1 MKNDRNS
8 LSRSLL
14 IGCAVFITLLSL
26 IMGSIG
32 FLTYYNGIVGR
43 YETYLHDIL
52 KLAMTEIDGD
62 DLERCVREKSKS
74 EQYERTQDFL
84 NRIKEYYDIKYI
96 YIVKPM
102 NLDETDNMMD
112 VMAGITRAE
121 AEEDYDYYSVE
132 LGRLTGDYYSPEIVR
147 HYMDACAI
155 PGEVSFYRNKSEEF
169 GYMYTG
175 MIPILD
181 SAGEPV
187 AVLAADLS
195 MQEITRVWQRY
206 WMIVGAEILILVTFF
221 LFSMYQWLRKRVIA
235 PLKQLEKVSASFVE
249 SSRQTQDPARID
261 FKRADI
267 HTGDEME
274 VLSDALN
281 AMFDDTRR
289 YMTNLLSVTAEKEK
303 IGAELNV
310 ATQIQA
316 DMLPRIFPAF
326 PDRREFDLYAFMH
339 PAREVGGDFY
349 DFFLIDED
357 HLCMVIADVSG
368 KGVPAALFMV
378 IAKTLIKNQAMMGDD
393 PADIL
398 GKVNEQL
405 CEGNDAMLFVTVW
418 ISILT
423 ISTGK
428 GIAANAGHE
437 HPVIRRAGGSYEL
450 VVYRHSPAVAA
461 MEGMRFRQ
469 HSFELHPGDRL
480 FVYTDGV
487 PEATNAEN
495 ELFGNERMLDVLN
508 SQPDRKLHHALLE
521 TMKREIDIFVGE
533 APQFDDITM
542 LCLDYFGPG
551 REQKAEDP
559 EGLTAC
565 SDGLT

>member
-62 DLERCVREKSKS
+62 DLEHCVREKNKS

-147 HYMDACAI
+147 YYMDACAI

-206 WMIVGAEILILVTFF
+206 LMIVGAEILILVTFF

-235 PLKQLEKVSASFVE
+235 PLKQLEEVSASFVE
-249 SSRQTQDPARID
+249 SSRQTQDPSRID

-508 SQPDRKLHHALLE
+508 SQPDRKPHALLE
-521 TMKREIDIFVGE
+521 TMKREIDVFVGE

-551 REQKAEDP
+551 REQKEENPED
-559 EGLTAC
+559 
-565 SDGLT
+565 

>member
-235 PLKQLEKVSASFVE
+235 PLKQLEEVSASFVE
-249 SSRQTQDPARID
+249 SSRQTQDPSRID

-405 CEGNDAMLFVTVW
+405 CEGNEAMLFVTVW

-450 VVYRHSPAVAA
+450 VIYRHSPAVAA

-487 PEATNAEN
+487 PEATNAES

-508 SQPDRKLHHALLE
+508 SQPDRKPHALLE
-521 TMKREIDIFVGE
+521 TMKREIDVFVGE

-559 EGLTAC
+559 EGLAAC

>member
-62 DLERCVREKSKS
+62 DLEHCVREKNKS

-147 HYMDACAI
+147 YYVDACAT

-235 PLKQLEKVSASFVE
+235 PLKQLEEVSASFVE

-405 CEGNDAMLFVTVW
+405 CEGNEAMLFVTVW

-508 SQPDRKLHHALLE
+508 RSRDGSPY
-521 TMKREIDIFVGE
+521 EILRDVHRAVDNFVGDAE
-533 APQFDDITM
+533 QFDDLTM
-542 LCLDYFGPG
+542 LCLEYKGP
-551 REQKAEDP
+551 
-559 EGLTAC
+559 LTSA
-565 SDGLT
+565 T

>member
-62 DLERCVREKSKS
+62 DLERCVREKNKS

-147 HYMDACAI
+147 YYVDACAT

-235 PLKQLEKVSASFVE
+235 PLKQLEEVSASFVE
-249 SSRQTQDPARID
+249 SSRQTQDPSRID
-261 FKRADI
+261 YKRADI

-405 CEGNDAMLFVTVW
+405 CEGNEAMLFVTVW

-487 PEATNAEN
+487 PEATNAES

-508 SQPDRKLHHALLE
+508 SQPDRKPHALLE
-521 TMKREIDIFVGE
+521 TMKREIDVFVGE

-559 EGLTAC
+559 EGLAAC

>member
-147 HYMDACAI
+147 YYMDACAI

-235 PLKQLEKVSASFVE
+235 PLKQLEEVSASFVE
-249 SSRQTQDPARID
+249 SSRQTQDPSRID
-261 FKRADI
+261 YKRADI

-508 SQPDRKLHHALLE
+508 SQPDRKPHALLE
-521 TMKREIDIFVGE
+521 TMKREIDVFVGE

-559 EGLTAC
+559 EGLAAC

>member
-147 HYMDACAI
+147 YYVDACAT

-235 PLKQLEKVSASFVE
+235 PLKQLEEVSASFVE
-249 SSRQTQDPARID
+249 SSRQTQDPSRID
-261 FKRADI
+261 YKRADI

-405 CEGNDAMLFVTVW
+405 CEGNEAMLFVTVW

-450 VVYRHSPAVAA
+450 VIYRHSPAVAA

-487 PEATNAEN
+487 PEATNAES

-508 SQPDRKLHHALLE
+508 SQPDRKPHARLE
-521 TMKREIDIFVGE
+521 AMKREIDVFVGE

-542 LCLDYFGPG
+542 LCLDYFGPD
-551 REQKAEDP
+551 REQKEEDP
-559 EGLTAC
+559 EPSG
-565 SDGLT
+565 S

>member
-62 DLERCVREKSKS
+62 DLERCVREKNKS

-147 HYMDACAI
+147 YYMDACAT

-206 WMIVGAEILILVTFF
+206 LMIVGAEILILVTFF

-235 PLKQLEKVSASFVE
+235 PLKQLEEVSASFVE
-249 SSRQTQDPARID
+249 SSRQTQDPSRID
-261 FKRADI
+261 YKRADI

-405 CEGNDAMLFVTVW
+405 CEGNEAMLFVTVW

-487 PEATNAEN
+487 PEATNAES
-495 ELFGNERMLDVLN
+495 ELFGNERILDVLN
-508 SQPDRKLHHALLE
+508 SQPDRKPHALLE

>member
-62 DLERCVREKSKS
+62 DLEHCVREKNKS

-147 HYMDACAI
+147 YYMDACAI

-221 LFSMYQWLRKRVIA
+221 LFIMYQWLRKRVIA
-235 PLKQLEKVSASFVE
+235 PLKQLEEVSASFVE
-249 SSRQTQDPARID
+249 SSRQTQDPSRID

-508 SQPDRKLHHALLE
+508 SQPDRKPHALLE
-521 TMKREIDIFVGE
+521 TMKREIDVFVGE

-551 REQKAEDP
+551 REQKEENPED
-559 EGLTAC
+559 
-565 SDGLT
+565 

>member
-62 DLERCVREKSKS
+62 DLERCIREKSKS

-175 MIPILD
+175 MIPVLD

-235 PLKQLEKVSASFVE
+235 PLKQLEEVSASFVE
-249 SSRQTQDPARID
+249 SSRQTQDPSRID
-261 FKRADI
+261 YKRADI

-289 YMTNLLSVTAEKEK
+289 YMTNLLCVTAEKEK

-326 PDRREFDLYAFMH
+326 PDRREFDLYALMH

-508 SQPDRKLHHALLE
+508 SQPARKPHALLE

>member
-62 DLERCVREKSKS
+62 DLEHCVREKNKS

-235 PLKQLEKVSASFVE
+235 PLKQLEEVSASFVE
-249 SSRQTQDPARID
+249 SSRQTQDPSRID
-261 FKRADI
+261 YKRADI

-289 YMTNLLSVTAEKEK
+289 YMTNLLCVTAEKEK

-326 PDRREFDLYAFMH
+326 PDRREFDLYALMH

-378 IAKTLIKNQAMMGDD
+378 IAKTLIKNQAMMGDN

-508 SQPDRKLHHALLE
+508 SQPARKPHALLE

-551 REQKAEDP
+551 REQKEENPED
-559 EGLTAC
+559 
-565 SDGLT
+565 

>member
-62 DLERCVREKSKS
+62 DLEHCVREKNKS

-147 HYMDACAI
+147 YYMDACAI

-235 PLKQLEKVSASFVE
+235 PLKQLEEVSASFVE
-249 SSRQTQDPARID
+249 SSRQTQDPSRID
-261 FKRADI
+261 YKRADI

-487 PEATNAEN
+487 PEATNAES

-508 SQPDRKLHHALLE
+508 SQPDRKPHALLE
-521 TMKREIDIFVGE
+521 TMKREIDVFVGE

-559 EGLTAC
+559 EGLAAC

>member
-62 DLERCVREKSKS
+62 DLERCVREKNKS

-147 HYMDACAI
+147 YYMDACAI

-206 WMIVGAEILILVTFF
+206 LMIVGAEILILVTFF

-235 PLKQLEKVSASFVE
+235 PLKQLEEVSASFVE
-249 SSRQTQDPARID
+249 SSRQTQDPSRID

-508 SQPDRKLHHALLE
+508 SQPDRKPHALLE
-521 TMKREIDIFVGE
+521 TMKREIDVFVGE

-551 REQKAEDP
+551 REQKEENPED
-559 EGLTAC
+559 
-565 SDGLT
+565 

>member
-62 DLERCVREKSKS
+62 DLERCVREKNKS

-147 HYMDACAI
+147 YYMDACAI

-249 SSRQTQDPARID
+249 SSRQTQDPSRID

-508 SQPDRKLHHALLE
+508 SQPDRKPHALLE
-521 TMKREIDIFVGE
+521 TMKREIDVFVGE

-551 REQKAEDP
+551 REQKEENPED
-559 EGLTAC
+559 
-565 SDGLT
+565 

>member
-32 FLTYYNGIVGR
+32 FLTYYYGIVGR

-62 DLERCVREKSKS
+62 DLERCVREKNKS
-74 EQYERTQDFL
+74 EQYGRTQDFL

-147 HYMDACAI
+147 YYMDACAI

-175 MIPILD
+175 MIPVLD

-235 PLKQLEKVSASFVE
+235 PLKQLEEVSASFVE
-249 SSRQTQDPARID
+249 SSRQTQDPSRID

-508 SQPDRKLHHALLE
+508 SQPDRKPHALLE
-521 TMKREIDIFVGE
+521 TMKREIDVFVGE

>member
-112 VMAGITRAE
+112 VMAGGITRAE

-147 HYMDACAI
+147 YYMDACAI

-206 WMIVGAEILILVTFF
+206 LMIVGAEILILVTFF

-249 SSRQTQDPARID
+249 SSRQTQDPSRID

-508 SQPDRKLHHALLE
+508 SQPDRKPHALLE
-521 TMKREIDIFVGE
+521 TMKREIDVFVGE

-559 EGLTAC
+559 EGLAAC

>member
-62 DLERCVREKSKS
+62 DLERCVREKNKS

-147 HYMDACAI
+147 YYMDACAI

-235 PLKQLEKVSASFVE
+235 PLKQLEEVSASFVE
-249 SSRQTQDPARID
+249 SSRQTQDPSRID

-508 SQPDRKLHHALLE
+508 SQPDRKPHALLE
-521 TMKREIDIFVGE
+521 TMKREIDVFVGE

-551 REQKAEDP
+551 REQKEENPED
-559 EGLTAC
+559 
-565 SDGLT
+565 

>member
-62 DLERCVREKSKS
+62 DLERCVREKNKS

-235 PLKQLEKVSASFVE
+235 PLKQLEEVSASFVE
-249 SSRQTQDPARID
+249 SSRQTQDPSRID
-261 FKRADI
+261 YKRADI

-405 CEGNDAMLFVTVW
+405 CEGNEAMLFVTVW

-487 PEATNAEN
+487 PEATNAES

-508 SQPDRKLHHALLE
+508 SQPDRKPHALLE
-521 TMKREIDIFVGE
+521 TMKREIDVFVGE

-542 LCLDYFGPG
+542 LCLDYFGPD
-551 REQKAEDP
+551 REQKEEDP
-559 EGLTAC
+559 EPSG
-565 SDGLT
+565 S

>member
-62 DLERCVREKSKS
+62 DLERCIREKSKS

-175 MIPILD
+175 MIPVLD

-235 PLKQLEKVSASFVE
+235 PLKQLEEVSASFVE
-249 SSRQTQDPARID
+249 SSRQTQDPSRID

-289 YMTNLLSVTAEKEK
+289 YMTNLLCVTAEKEK

-326 PDRREFDLYAFMH
+326 PDRREFDLYALMH

-378 IAKTLIKNQAMMGDD
+378 IAKTLIKNQAMMGDN

-508 SQPDRKLHHALLE
+508 SQPARKPHALLE
-521 TMKREIDIFVGE
+521 AMKREIDVFVGE

>member
-62 DLERCVREKSKS
+62 DLERCVREKNKS

-147 HYMDACAI
+147 YYMDACAI

-235 PLKQLEKVSASFVE
+235 PLKQLEEVSASFVE
-249 SSRQTQDPARID
+249 SSRQTQDPSRID

-289 YMTNLLSVTAEKEK
+289 YMTNLLCVTAEKEK

-508 SQPDRKLHHALLE
+508 SQPDRKPHALLE
-521 TMKREIDIFVGE
+521 TMKREIDVFVGE

-551 REQKAEDP
+551 REQKEENPED
-559 EGLTAC
+559 
-565 SDGLT
+565 

>member
-62 DLERCVREKSKS
+62 DLEHCVREKNKS

-147 HYMDACAI
+147 YYMDACAI

-249 SSRQTQDPARID
+249 SSRQTQDPSRID
-261 FKRADI
+261 YKRADI

-508 SQPDRKLHHALLE
+508 SQPDRKPHALLE
-521 TMKREIDIFVGE
+521 TMKREIDVFVGE

-559 EGLTAC
+559 EGLAAC

>member
-62 DLERCVREKSKS
+62 DLERCVREKNKS

-147 HYMDACAI
+147 HYMDACAT

-235 PLKQLEKVSASFVE
+235 PLKQLEEVSASFVE
-249 SSRQTQDPARID
+249 SSRQTQDPSRID
-261 FKRADI
+261 YKRADI

-289 YMTNLLSVTAEKEK
+289 YMTNLLCVTAEKEK

-326 PDRREFDLYAFMH
+326 PDRREFDLYALMH

-378 IAKTLIKNQAMMGDD
+378 IAKTLIKNQAMMGDN

-508 SQPDRKLHHALLE
+508 SQPARKPHALLE

-551 REQKAEDP
+551 REQKEENPED
-559 EGLTAC
+559 
-565 SDGLT
+565 

>member
-147 HYMDACAI
+147 YYMDACAI

-235 PLKQLEKVSASFVE
+235 PLKQLEEVSASFVE
-249 SSRQTQDPARID
+249 SSRQTQDPSRID

-508 SQPDRKLHHALLE
+508 SQPDRKPHALLE
-521 TMKREIDIFVGE
+521 TMKREIDVFVGE
-533 APQFDDITM
+533 APQFEDITM

-559 EGLTAC
+559 EGLAAC

>member
-62 DLERCVREKSKS
+62 DLEHCVREKNKS

-147 HYMDACAI
+147 YYMDACAI

-235 PLKQLEKVSASFVE
+235 PLKQLEEVSASFVE
-249 SSRQTQDPARID
+249 SSRQTQDPSRID
-261 FKRADI
+261 YKRADI

-310 ATQIQA
+310 ATQIEA

-450 VVYRHSPAVAA
+450 VIYRHSPAVAA

-487 PEATNAEN
+487 PEATNAES

-508 SQPDRKLHHALLE
+508 SQPDRKPHALLE
-521 TMKREIDIFVGE
+521 TMKREIDVFVGE

-559 EGLTAC
+559 EGLAAC

>member
-26 IMGSIG
+26 IMGLIG

-147 HYMDACAI
+147 YYMDACAI

-206 WMIVGAEILILVTFF
+206 LMIVGAEILILVTFF

-235 PLKQLEKVSASFVE
+235 PLKQLEEVSASFVE
-249 SSRQTQDPARID
+249 SSRQTQDPSRID
-261 FKRADI
+261 YKRADI

-508 SQPDRKLHHALLE
+508 SQPDRKPHALLE
-521 TMKREIDIFVGE
+521 TMKREIDVFVGE

-551 REQKAEDP
+551 REQKEENPED
-559 EGLTAC
+559 
-565 SDGLT
+565 

>member
-147 HYMDACAI
+147 YYMDACAI

-235 PLKQLEKVSASFVE
+235 PLKQLEEVSASFVE
-249 SSRQTQDPARID
+249 SSRQTQDPSRID

-508 SQPDRKLHHALLE
+508 SQPDRKPHALLE
-521 TMKREIDIFVGE
+521 TMKREIDVFVGE

>member
-206 WMIVGAEILILVTFF
+206 LMIVGAEILILVTFF

-235 PLKQLEKVSASFVE
+235 PLKQLEEVSASFVE
-249 SSRQTQDPARID
+249 SSRQTQDPSRID

-508 SQPDRKLHHALLE
+508 SQPDRKPHALLE
-521 TMKREIDIFVGE
+521 TMKREIDVFVGE

-551 REQKAEDP
+551 REQKEENPED
-559 EGLTAC
+559 
-565 SDGLT
+565 

>member
-147 HYMDACAI
+147 YYMDACAI

-235 PLKQLEKVSASFVE
+235 PLKQLEEVSASFVE
-249 SSRQTQDPARID
+249 SSRQTQDPSRID

-487 PEATNAEN
+487 PEATNAES
-495 ELFGNERMLDVLN
+495 ELFGNERILDVLN
-508 SQPDRKLHHALLE
+508 SQPDRKPHALLE
-521 TMKREIDIFVGE
+521 AMKREIDVFVGE

-559 EGLTAC
+559 EGLAAC

>member
-147 HYMDACAI
+147 YYMDACAI

-235 PLKQLEKVSASFVE
+235 PLKQLEEVSASFVE
-249 SSRQTQDPARID
+249 SSRQTQDPSRID
-261 FKRADI
+261 YKRADI

-326 PDRREFDLYAFMH
+326 PDRREFDLYALMH

-508 SQPDRKLHHALLE
+508 SQPARKPHALLE

-551 REQKAEDP
+551 REQKEENPED
-559 EGLTAC
+559 
-565 SDGLT
+565 

>member
-62 DLERCVREKSKS
+62 DLERCIREKSKS

-175 MIPILD
+175 MIPVLD

-235 PLKQLEKVSASFVE
+235 PLKQLEEVSASFVE
-249 SSRQTQDPARID
+249 SSRQTQDPSRID

-326 PDRREFDLYAFMH
+326 PDRREFDLYALMH

-378 IAKTLIKNQAMMGDD
+378 IAKTLIKNQAMMGDN

-508 SQPDRKLHHALLE
+508 SQPARKPHALLE

>member
-147 HYMDACAI
+147 YYMDACAI

-235 PLKQLEKVSASFVE
+235 PLKQLEEVSASFVE
-249 SSRQTQDPARID
+249 SSRQTQDPSRID
-261 FKRADI
+261 YKRADI

-508 SQPDRKLHHALLE
+508 SQPDRKPHALLE
-521 TMKREIDIFVGE
+521 TMKREIDVFVGE

-551 REQKAEDP
+551 REQKEEDP
-559 EGLTAC
+559 ESSG
-565 SDGLT
+565 S

>member
-62 DLERCVREKSKS
+62 DLEHCVREKNKS

-147 HYMDACAI
+147 YYMDACAT

-235 PLKQLEKVSASFVE
+235 PLKQLEEVSASFVE
-249 SSRQTQDPARID
+249 SSRQTQDPSRID
-261 FKRADI
+261 YKRADI

-450 VVYRHSPAVAA
+450 VIYRHSPAVAA

-487 PEATNAEN
+487 PEATNAES

-508 SQPDRKLHHALLE
+508 SQPDRKPHALLE
-521 TMKREIDIFVGE
+521 TMKREIDVFVGE

-542 LCLDYFGPG
+542 LCLDYFGPD
-551 REQKAEDP
+551 REQKEEDP
-559 EGLTAC
+559 EPSG
-565 SDGLT
+565 S

>member
-62 DLERCVREKSKS
+62 DLERCVREKNKS

-235 PLKQLEKVSASFVE
+235 PLKQLEEVSASFVE
-249 SSRQTQDPARID
+249 SSRQTQDPSRID
-261 FKRADI
+261 YKRADI

-326 PDRREFDLYAFMH
+326 PDRREFDLYALMH

-508 SQPDRKLHHALLE
+508 SQPARKPHALLE
-521 TMKREIDIFVGE
+521 AMKREIDVFVGE

-559 EGLTAC
+559 EGLAAC

>member
-62 DLERCVREKSKS
+62 DLERCVREKNKS

-147 HYMDACAI
+147 YYMDACAI

-206 WMIVGAEILILVTFF
+206 LMIVGAEILILVTFF

-235 PLKQLEKVSASFVE
+235 PLKQLEEVSASFVE
-249 SSRQTQDPARID
+249 SSRQTQDPSRID

-450 VVYRHSPAVAA
+450 VVYRHSLAVAA

-508 SQPDRKLHHALLE
+508 SQPDRKPHALLE
-521 TMKREIDIFVGE
+521 TMKREIDVFVGE

-551 REQKAEDP
+551 REQKEENPED
-559 EGLTAC
+559 
-565 SDGLT
+565 

>member
-121 AEEDYDYYSVE
+121 AEED
-132 LGRLTGDYYSPEIVR
+132 RLTGDYYSPEIVR
-147 HYMDACAI
+147 YYMDACAT

-235 PLKQLEKVSASFVE
+235 PLKQLEEVSASFVE
-249 SSRQTQDPARID
+249 SSRQTQDPSRID
-261 FKRADI
+261 YKRADI

-405 CEGNDAMLFVTVW
+405 CEGNEAMLFVTVW

-508 SQPDRKLHHALLE
+508 SQPDRKPHALLE
-521 TMKREIDIFVGE
+521 TMKREIDVFVGE

-542 LCLDYFGPG
+542 LCLDYFGPD
-551 REQKAEDP
+551 REQKEEDP
-559 EGLTAC
+559 EPSG
-565 SDGLT
+565 S

>member
-62 DLERCVREKSKS
+62 DLERCIREKSKS

-175 MIPILD
+175 MIPVLD

-235 PLKQLEKVSASFVE
+235 PLKQLEEVSASFVE
-249 SSRQTQDPARID
+249 SSRQTQDPSRID

-289 YMTNLLSVTAEKEK
+289 YMTNLLCVTAEKEK

-326 PDRREFDLYAFMH
+326 PDRREFDLYALMH

-378 IAKTLIKNQAMMGDD
+378 IAKTLIKNQAMMGDN

-508 SQPDRKLHHALLE
+508 SQPARKPHALLE

>member
-62 DLERCVREKSKS
+62 DLEHCVREKNKS

-84 NRIKEYYDIKYI
+84 NRIKEYYDIKFI

-147 HYMDACAI
+147 YYMDACAI

-235 PLKQLEKVSASFVE
+235 PLKQLEEVSASFVE
-249 SSRQTQDPARID
+249 SSRQTQDPSRID

-357 HLCMVIADVSG
+357 HLALIIADVSG

-508 SQPDRKLHHALLE
+508 SQPDRKPHALLE
-521 TMKREIDIFVGE
+521 TMKREIDVFVGE

>member
-62 DLERCVREKSKS
+62 DLERCIREKSKS

-235 PLKQLEKVSASFVE
+235 PLKQLEEVSASFVE
-249 SSRQTQDPARID
+249 SSRQTQDPSRID
-261 FKRADI
+261 YKRADI

-289 YMTNLLSVTAEKEK
+289 YMTNLLCVTAEKEK

-326 PDRREFDLYAFMH
+326 PDRREFDLYALMH

-378 IAKTLIKNQAMMGDD
+378 IAKTLIKNQAMMGDN

-508 SQPDRKLHHALLE
+508 SQPARKPHALLE

>member
-62 DLERCVREKSKS
+62 DLEHCVREKNKS

-132 LGRLTGDYYSPEIVR
+132 LGRLIGDYYSPEIVR
-147 HYMDACAI
+147 YYMDACAT

-235 PLKQLEKVSASFVE
+235 PLKQLEEVSASFVE
-249 SSRQTQDPARID
+249 SSRQTQDPSRID
-261 FKRADI
+261 YKRADI

-487 PEATNAEN
+487 PEATNAES

-508 SQPDRKLHHALLE
+508 SQPDRKPHALLE
-521 TMKREIDIFVGE
+521 TMKREIDVFVGE

-559 EGLTAC
+559 EGLAAC

>member
-62 DLERCVREKSKS
+62 DLEHCVREKNKS

-147 HYMDACAI
+147 YYMDACAI

-235 PLKQLEKVSASFVE
+235 PLKQLEEVSASFVE
-249 SSRQTQDPARID
+249 SSRQTQDPSRID
-261 FKRADI
+261 YKRADI

-450 VVYRHSPAVAA
+450 VIYRHSPAVAA

-508 SQPDRKLHHALLE
+508 SQPDRKPHALLE
-521 TMKREIDIFVGE
+521 TMKREIDVFVGE

-559 EGLTAC
+559 EGLAAC